1 MLKLISKPLK
11 SFNLKFLWKT
21 WTVFWTWW
29 QTSVIIIRQ
38 PPAGRIAAG
47 RPRHSDT
54 ELVEETVF
62 GSRVEIYFTLKR
74 PPGSGS
80 RTDRVRAGLQLVLG
94 GDVMSRELR
103 PDDERQ
109 NDFILLFL
117 LFTPSSR
124 SLMFNLFSF
133 FLFQKSD
140 LTLNLNYN

>member
-117 LFTPSSR
+117 LFTLSSR

>member
-47 RPRHSDT
+47 GPRHSDGV
-54 ELVEETVF
+54 VEEAVF

-74 PPGSGS
+74 PPGCGS
-80 RTDRVRAGLQLVLG
+80 RTDWVRAGLQLVLG
-94 GDVMSRELR
+94 VDVMSRELR